1 MSQEW
6 DKLSLLVEKSLC
18 RADAKGKI
26 YLWCKSCRKEIE
38 IEIGEPN
45 EPKKM
50 SN

>member
-6 DKLSLLVEKSLC
+6 VNCPTGGKKLC

-26 YLWCKSCRKEIE
+26 YLWCKTCRKEIE

-45 EPKKM
+45 EPKEM
-50 SN
+50 SGR